1 MSLQR
6 RAAPGTDPQPR
17 PSGLDL
23 PGLDWASVSREADI
37 AHLGLPWGVSGTRRR
52 KCFLSAWRGAGA
64 PRGDGDPAHG
74 QAVWGRGLEPPV
86 SGLNSVHSAE
96 NRGVWPTV
104 STRISCGY
112 RSGAA
117 RSKPRSCGVVRG
129 VKPGG
134 RNRLGIWDLR
144 RFRPQAVCTCCSLCP
159 GAVPFVF
166 ARPVS
171 ASPLGL
177 RLDAAAPGSPAPS
190 AGGSPACVS
199 CECQGRA
206 RGGGGAC
213 VAWDVA
219 VHRSCPAPAP
229 GRPPPRSMA
238 CGASRRYL
246 ALGCLRPSAE
256 LSGKWPEGARL

>member
-37 AHLGLPWGVSGTRRR
+37 AHLGLPWGVRGTRRR

-117 RSKPRSCGVVRG
+117 RSKPRSCGVMRG

-134 RNRLGIWDLR
+134 RKESPWDLGSEA
-144 RFRPQAVCTCCSLCP
+144 FRPQAVCTCCSLCP
-159 GAVPFVF
+159 G
-166 ARPVS
+166 
-171 ASPLGL
+171 
-177 RLDAAAPGSPAPS
+177 AAPGSPAPS

-206 RGGGGAC
+206 RGGR
-213 VAWDVA
+213 
-219 VHRSCPAPAP
+219 RSVRGLGRGRAPQLSSSGSREAPAQEH
-229 GRPPPRSMA
+229 GLR
-238 CGASRRYL
+238 GIQ
-246 ALGCLRPSAE
+246 ALLGFGVPSPQCRA
-256 LSGKWPEGARL
+256 L